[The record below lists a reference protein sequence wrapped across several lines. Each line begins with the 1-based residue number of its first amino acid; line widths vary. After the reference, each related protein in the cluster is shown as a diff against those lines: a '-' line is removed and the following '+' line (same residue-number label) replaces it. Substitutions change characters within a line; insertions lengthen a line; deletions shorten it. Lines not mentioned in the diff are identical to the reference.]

1 MILPSSDSSSAEDLA
16 WVTGVIAEQSEMA
29 QVRIA
34 ITAQILRDL
43 LKRDVTGESLLAF
56 TLVMF
61 EVAGD

>member
-1 MILPSSDSSSAEDLA
+1 
-16 WVTGVIAEQSEMA
+16 MA
-29 QVRIA
+29 QVRIEM
-34 ITAQILRDL
+34 TAQILRDL